1 MVSAVFHSP
10 LAAPADSSAIKTEA
24 SHPYSTGAN
33 GQIDTQDLT
42 VRPKRAAQSSG
53 TSGKAPF
60 DWRGL
65 ALTVLPP
72 LLGLGLLIGIWA
84 LVSISTASSIPSP
97 LATARQA
104 IAIFSDPFYRN
115 GPNDQGVGWNIL
127 ASLERVAVGFG
138 LPAIVG
144 IPAGF
149 MIGRFEFLSR
159 MFNPLIS
166 LLRPVSPLAWLP
178 IGLLVF
184 KGANPA
190 AIWTIFICS
199 IWPMI
204 INTAVGVQ
212 RVPQDYMNVAR
223 VLNLSE
229 WKIVTK
235 ILFPSVLP
243 YMLTGVRLAVGTA
256 WLVIVAAEMLT
267 GGVGI
272 GFWVWDE
279 WNNLNVKNIII
290 AIFVIG
296 IVGLVLE
303 FALIKIATAFT
314 FEEVK
319 S

>member
-10 LAAPADSSAIKTEA
+10 LEAVASQATAPVVPKPAAAAPAVVVASAAPA
-24 SHPYSTGAN
+24 SEPRNRTP
-33 GQIDTQDLT
+33 IDL
-42 VRPKRAAQSSG
+42 RA
-53 TSGKAPF
+53 F
-60 DWRGL
+60 WMR
-65 ALTVLPP
+65 VLPP
-72 LLGLGLLIGIWA
+72 LAGFGLLL
-84 LVSISTASSIPSP
+84 LVWELVAMKSTTGFPTP
-97 LATARQA
+97 LATWQQA
-104 IAIFSDPFYRN
+104 VTVFSDPFYSK
-115 GPNDQGVGWNIL
+115 GPNDQGVGWNVL
-127 ASLERVAVGFG
+127 SSLQRVALGFG
-138 LPAIVG
+138 LAALVG

-149 MIGRFEFLSR
+149 AIGRFEFLAR

-199 IWPMI
+199 IWPMV

-212 RVPQDYMNVAR
+212 RVPSDYMNVAK

-229 WKIVTK
+229 WKILTK
-235 ILFPSVLP
+235 ILFPAVLP

-279 WNNLNVKNIII
+279 WNNLNVANIII

-303 FALIKIATAFT
+303 FALIKLATAFT

>member
-1 MVSAVFHSP
+1 
-10 LAAPADSSAIKTEA
+10 
-24 SHPYSTGAN
+24 
-33 GQIDTQDLT
+33 
-42 VRPKRAAQSSG
+42 
-53 TSGKAPF
+53 
-60 DWRGL
+60 
-65 ALTVLPP
+65 
-72 LLGLGLLIGIWA
+72 
-84 LVSISTASSIPSP
+84 
-97 LATARQA
+97 
-104 IAIFSDPFYRN
+104 
-115 GPNDQGVGWNIL
+115 
-127 ASLERVAVGFG
+127 
-138 LPAIVG
+138 
-144 IPAGF
+144 
-149 MIGRFEFLSR
+149 

-184 KGANPA
+184 KGADPA

-229 WKIVTK
+229 WKIFTK
-235 ILFPSVLP
+235 ILFPAVLP
-243 YMLTGVRLAVGTA
+243 YLLTGVRLAVGTA

-279 WNNLNVKNIII
+279 WNNLNVSSIII

-296 IVGLVLE
+296 IVGLLLE
-303 FALIKIATAFT
+303 FALIKLATLFT
-314 FEEVK
+314 FEEVRT
-319 S
+319 

>member
-1 MVSAVFHSP
+1 MVSAVFHPPMERAAPVP
-10 LAAPADSSAIKTEA
+10 LPPTSGKKATTPAAPAVEAVKT
-24 SHPYSTGAN
+24 PGY
-33 GQIDTQDLT
+33 
-42 VRPKRAAQSSG
+42 
-53 TSGKAPF
+53 
-60 DWRGL
+60 DWR
-65 ALTVLPP
+65 ALWLRVIPP
-72 LLGLGLLIGIWA
+72 LLGLALLAGIWA
-84 LVSISTASSIPSP
+84 LVSLTSKGSIPSP
-97 LATARQA
+97 AETFRQA
-104 IAIFSDPFYRN
+104 VDVFSDPFYRK
-115 GPNDQGVGWNIL
+115 GPNDQGVGWNVL
-127 ASLERVAVGFG
+127 MSLERVALGFG
-138 LPAIVG
+138 LAAAVG

-149 MIGRFEFLSR
+149 MIGRFTFLSR

-223 VLNLSE
+223 VLQLSE
-229 WKIVTK
+229 WKIVTR
-235 ILFPSVLP
+235 ILFPAVLP

-303 FALIKIATAFT
+303 YALIKLATAFT

-319 S
+319 N

>member
-10 LAAPADSSAIKTEA
+10 VSRAQPAPGQIAAPPAASKPVAPALLAAVPAPRL
-24 SHPYSTGAN
+24 PY
-33 GQIDTQDLT
+33 
-42 VRPKRAAQSSG
+42 
-53 TSGKAPF
+53 

-65 ALTVLPP
+65 ALRVLPP
-72 LLGLGLLIGIWA
+72 LMGLALLVGVWA
-84 LVSISTASSIPSP
+84 LVAITSKGSIPSP
-97 LATARQA
+97 AETWIQA
-104 IAIFSDPFYRN
+104 LQVFSDPFYRK
-115 GPNDQGVGWNIL
+115 GPNDQGVGWNVL
-127 ASLERVAVGFG
+127 MSLERVALGFG
-138 LPAIVG
+138 LAALVG

-149 MIGRFEFLSR
+149 LIGRFEFLGR
-159 MFNPLIS
+159 MVNPLVS

-199 IWPMI
+199 IWPMV

-212 RVPQDYMNVAR
+212 RVPADYMNVAR

-229 WKIVTK
+229 WKILTR
-235 ILFPSVLP
+235 ILFPAVLP

-296 IVGLVLE
+296 IVGLLLE
-303 FALIKIATAFT
+303 LALVKLASAFT
-314 FEEVK
+314 YDEVP

>member
-10 LAAPADSSAIKTEA
+10 REAALPAASGAERSAAHSTA
-24 SHPYSTGAN
+24 VPPAGTGAKAMKSHEKN
-33 GQIDTQDLT
+33 T
-42 VRPKRAAQSSG
+42 AQATRVPRDFS
-53 TSGKAPF
+53 
-60 DWRGL
+60 
-65 ALTVLPP
+65 ALWLRVLPP
-72 LLGLGLLIGIWA
+72 LLGLGLLAVIWEV
-84 LVSISTASSIPSP
+84 VSIATKASIPSP
-97 LATARQA
+97 KDTFLQA
-104 IAIFSDPFYRN
+104 VVLFSDPFYSN
-115 GPNDQGVGWNIL
+115 GPNDQGVGWNVL
-127 ASLERVAVGFG
+127 SSLKRVALGFG
-138 LPAIVG
+138 LAALVG
-144 IPAGF
+144 IPVGF
-149 MIGRFEFLSR
+149 LIGRFTFLSQ

-166 LLRPVSPLAWLP
+166 LMRPVSPLAWLP

-184 KGANPA
+184 KGADPA

-229 WKIVTK
+229 WKILTK

-296 IVGLVLE
+296 IVGLMLE
-303 FALIKIATAFT
+303 YALIKLATAFT

-319 S
+319 N

>member
-1 MVSAVFHSP
+1 MVSAVFHAP
-10 LAAPADSSAIKTEA
+10 MEAVPAARPAATVREAKPALKVVTANAPVGDTAAPAT
-24 SHPYSTGAN
+24 
-33 GQIDTQDLT
+33 
-42 VRPKRAAQSSG
+42 RR
-53 TSGKAPF
+53 PF
-60 DWRGL
+60 DWR
-65 ALTVLPP
+65 ALWLRVLPP
-72 LLGLGLLIGIWA
+72 VLGFGFLVGIWA
-84 LVSISTASSIPSP
+84 LISMKGSGFPTPVDTFKEAVNV
-97 LATARQA
+97 
-104 IAIFSDPFYRN
+104 FSDPFYSK
-115 GPNDQGVGWNIL
+115 GPNDQGIGWNVL
-127 ASLERVAVGFG
+127 SSLKRVAVGFG
-138 LPAIVG
+138 MAAAVG

-149 MIGRFEFLSR
+149 MIGRFTFLSR

-178 IGLLVF
+178 IGLMVF

-212 RVPQDYMNVAR
+212 RVPSDYMNVAR

-229 WKIVTK
+229 WKIVTR
-235 ILFPSVLP
+235 ILFPAVLP

-279 WNNLNVKNIII
+279 WNNLNVMHIII

-303 FALIKIATAFT
+303 YALIKLATAFT

>member
-1 MVSAVFHSP
+1 M
-10 LAAPADSSAIKTEA
+10 
-24 SHPYSTGAN
+24 
-33 GQIDTQDLT
+33 
-42 VRPKRAAQSSG
+42 
-53 TSGKAPF
+53 PF

-65 ALTVLPP
+65 WLRVVPP
-72 LLGLGLLIGIWA
+72 ILGLGLLVLIWE
-84 LVSISTASSIPSP
+84 LVSVTSGSSIPSP
-97 LATARQA
+97 LETFKQA
-104 IAIFSDPFYRN
+104 VTVFSDPFYSK
-115 GPNDQGVGWNIL
+115 GPNDQGIGWNIYS
-127 ASLERVAVGFG
+127 SLKRVAMGFG
-138 LPAIVG
+138 MAALVG
-144 IPAGF
+144 IPLGF
-149 MIGRFEFLSR
+149 MIGRFSFLSR

-199 IWPMI
+199 IWPMV

-235 ILFPSVLP
+235 ILFPAVLP

-296 IVGLVLE
+296 FVGLLLE
-303 FALIKIATAFT
+303 LALIKLATAFT

-319 S
+319 A

>member
-1 MVSAVFHSP
+1 MVAAVFHLP
-10 LAAPADSSAIKTEA
+10 AEAEAPAPAHAASAPAARTPVRPDTEA
-24 SHPYSTGAN
+24 
-33 GQIDTQDLT
+33 
-42 VRPKRAAQSSG
+42 RPIRAPLDFSA
-53 TSGKAPF
+53 F
-60 DWRGL
+60 WLR
-65 ALTVLPP
+65 VLPP
-72 LLGLGLLIGIWA
+72 LMGFGLLLLVWEMVA
-84 LVSISTASSIPSP
+84 LRSEGSFPAPVETWK
-97 LATARQA
+97 QA
-104 IAIFSDPFYRN
+104 VEVFSDPFYSN
-115 GPNDQGVGWNIL
+115 GPNDQGVGWNVL
-127 ASLERVAVGFG
+127 SSLQRVALGFG
-138 LPAIVG
+138 LAALVG

-149 MIGRFEFLSR
+149 AIGRFNFLAR

-235 ILFPSVLP
+235 ILFPAVLP

-279 WNNLNVKNIII
+279 WNNLNVKNILI

-303 FALIKIATAFT
+303 LALVRLATAFT

>member
-1 MVSAVFHSP
+1 MVSAVFHTPVSRVQPALTQIVMKNAVEKRAAAAAPQSP
-10 LAAPADSSAIKTEA
+10 LAAPG
-24 SHPYSTGAN
+24 Y
-33 GQIDTQDLT
+33 
-42 VRPKRAAQSSG
+42 
-53 TSGKAPF
+53 
-60 DWRGL
+60 DWRSLWLRILPPVLGL
-65 ALTVLPP
+65 AL
-72 LLGLGLLIGIWA
+72 LLGIWA
-84 LVSISTASSIPSP
+84 LVSLSSGSSIPSP
-97 LATARQA
+97 AATWQQA
-104 IAIFSDPFYRN
+104 VTVFSDPFYRK
-115 GPNDQGVGWNIL
+115 GPNDQGVGWNVL
-127 ASLERVAVGFG
+127 MSLERVALGFG
-138 LPAIVG
+138 LAAAVG

-149 MIGRFEFLSR
+149 LIGRFEFLGR
-159 MFNPLIS
+159 MCNPLIS

-199 IWPMI
+199 IWPMV

-229 WKIVTK
+229 WKILTR
-235 ILFPSVLP
+235 ILFPATLP

-296 IVGLVLE
+296 IVGLALE
-303 FALIKIATAFT
+303 QMLLFLAKRFSYETR
-314 FEEVK
+314 
-319 S
+319 

>member
-1 MVSAVFHSP
+1 MVSAVFHNP
-10 LAAPADSSAIKTEA
+10 LEAAPASRGGDKPKARDAGPAPLAPAHKDMTNPTTLTPAAAPATQARAPWDA
-24 SHPYSTGAN
+24 SF
-33 GQIDTQDLT
+33 L
-42 VRPKRAAQSSG
+42 
-53 TSGKAPF
+53 
-60 DWRGL
+60 WL
-65 ALTVLPP
+65 ALLPP
-72 LLGLGLLIGIWA
+72 LLGLGLLA
-84 LVSISTASSIPSP
+84 LVWELVFMATGGSIPSP
-97 LATARQA
+97 RDTLVQA
-104 IAIFSDPFYRN
+104 VQIFSDPFYSK
-115 GPNDQGVGWNIL
+115 GPNDQGVGWNVL
-127 ASLERVAVGFG
+127 SSLKRVAMGFG
-138 LPAIVG
+138 MAAVVG
-144 IPAGF
+144 IPVGF
-149 MIGRFEFLSR
+149 MIGRFNFLSR

-235 ILFPSVLP
+235 ILFPAVLP

-303 FALIKIATAFT
+303 FALIKLATAFT

-319 S
+319 N

>member
-1 MVSAVFHSP
+1 MVAAVFHAIDNAS
-10 LAAPADSSAIKTEA
+10 PADIPNAA
-24 SHPYSTGAN
+24 HPALARAQDTGATN
-33 GQIDTQDLT
+33 AIEKPSTTVKATPAVFKQPLDLT
-42 VRPKRAAQSSG
+42 WIWQ
-53 TSGKAPF
+53 
-60 DWRGL
+60 
-65 ALTVLPP
+65 TVLPP
-72 LLGLGLLIGIWA
+72 VLGLGLLALLWE
-84 LVSISTASSIPSP
+84 LVSLGTGASIPSP
-97 LATARQA
+97 KDTLVQA
-104 IAIFSDPFYRN
+104 IKIFSDPFYVK
-115 GPNDQGVGWNIL
+115 GPNDQGVGWNVL
-127 ASLERVAVGFG
+127 SSLKRVALGFG
-138 LPAIVG
+138 LAAIVG
-144 IPAGF
+144 IPLGF
-149 MIGRFEFLSR
+149 VIGRFTFLSR

-235 ILFPSVLP
+235 ILFPAVLP

-279 WNNLNVKNIII
+279 RNNLNVKNIII

-303 FALIKIATAFT
+303 YMLIKLATAFT

-319 S
+319 N

>member
-10 LAAPADSSAIKTEA
+10 LDAAAKSRAAAAAAAAALPAGATPVTAVAPPPAPAR
-24 SHPYSTGAN
+24 
-33 GQIDTQDLT
+33 
-42 VRPKRAAQSSG
+42 V
-53 TSGKAPF
+53 PF
-60 DWRGL
+60 DWNGL
-65 ALTVLPP
+65 LLKVFPP
-72 LLGLGLLIGIWA
+72 LVGVALLVGIWTLLTMNGGA
-84 LVSISTASSIPSP
+84 FPTPKDTF
-97 LATARQA
+97 LAAVELFA
-104 IAIFSDPFYRN
+104 DPFYRN
-115 GPNDQGVGWNIL
+115 GPNDQGIGWNIL
-127 ASLERVAVGFG
+127 FSLERVAVGFG
-138 LPAIVG
+138 LAAAVG

-149 MIGRFEFLSR
+149 LIGRFAVLNS
-159 MFNPLIS
+159 MASPLIS

-184 KGANPA
+184 KSANPA

-212 RVPQDYMNVAR
+212 RVPADYLNVAR

-229 WKIVTK
+229 WKVFTK

-243 YMLTGVRLAVGTA
+243 YMLTGVRLSVGTA

-279 WNNLNVKNIII
+279 WNNLNVKHILI

-296 IVGLVLE
+296 VVGLLLE
-303 FALIKIATAFT
+303 WLLISIAKRFSYDD
-314 FEEVK
+314 V
-319 S
+319 

>member
-1 MVSAVFHSP
+1 MVSAVFHSTTAAKDVKVMP
-10 LAAPADSSAIKTEA
+10 VSAPAPPRA
-24 SHPYSTGAN
+24 
-33 GQIDTQDLT
+33 DTPPGYDWNDLLMA
-42 VRPKRAAQSSG
+42 VM
-53 TSGKAPF
+53 
-60 DWRGL
+60 
-65 ALTVLPP
+65 PP
-72 LLGLGLLIGIWA
+72 VLGLLLLVLIWSM
-84 LVSISTASSIPSP
+84 VSMATAGSIPTP
-97 LATARQA
+97 IDTAKQA
-104 IAIFSDPFYRN
+104 IDIFSDPFYRK
-115 GPNDQGVGWNIL
+115 GPNDQGVGWNVL
-127 ASLERVAVGFG
+127 ASLQRVALGFG
-138 LPAIVG
+138 LAAVVG

-149 MIGRFEFLSR
+149 VIGRFEFMSR

-166 LLRPVSPLAWLP
+166 LMRPVSPLAWLP

-184 KGANPA
+184 KGAHPA

-296 IVGLVLE
+296 IVGLMLE
-303 FALIKIATAFT
+303 YALIKIASAFT
-314 FEEVK
+314 YEEVK